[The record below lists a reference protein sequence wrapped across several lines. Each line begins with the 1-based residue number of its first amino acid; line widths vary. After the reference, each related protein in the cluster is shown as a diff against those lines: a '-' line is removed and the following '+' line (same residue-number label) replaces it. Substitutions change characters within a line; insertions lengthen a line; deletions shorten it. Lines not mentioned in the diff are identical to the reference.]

1 MSMGCASQRLA
12 VLVAML
18 LPAANLGTAR
28 TANPAAAIAA
38 AAGHP
43 AHRHLRAETNWR
55 REGRSGTALLE
66 ISGAARLERECS
78 AGLCSGTWFDGSHG
92 AAFGINGTLFPLDP
106 AQDAVG
112 RSFAAIASTAFAEPE
127 FLAGGGTV
135 TPLSATS
142 GARLRYRVR
151 APAGA
156 ELVAVADP
164 RTLRL
169 TAVEWPDGTPYRQLV
184 AGVSGSTILYGTR
197 AYDRIATAN
206 GPLSAPA
213 GPAVTLT
220 AAQDVPIL
228 EQSLPLVPCSLAG
241 RTATCLLDTGTT
253 PSAVTLDFAERL
265 GREPYGEIEVSGLGS
280 YLTGAIDGDSLVLGG
295 ATFGAL
301 HFAVIPRPRGP
312 AFDVVLGSDVLAA
325 LSITIEPGHRRAGV
339 ALPGTDLGAAAIVLA
354 FPGGLPFAPVRLAGR
369 GESEPMLVDTGDAE
383 GISIGYDRYREDRGL
398 FAVRSATVA
407 TGLAGTPMD
416 ALAGTLDRADVGGR
430 AFESVPISA
439 VRGQHIGHIGYGLV
453 ARCAPLTID
462 LGRARIGCGP
472 EIASG
477 RRAPTGEP

>member
-1 MSMGCASQRLA
+1 MGCASRRLA

-18 LPAANLGTAR
+18 LPAANLAAIVPA
-28 TANPAAAIAA
+28 ANPAAAIAA

-43 AHRHLRAETNWR
+43 AHRHLRAEASWS
-55 REGRSGTALLE
+55 REGRTGTATLE
-66 ISGAARLERECS
+66 IAGAARLERECS

-151 APAGA
+151 AAQGA

-184 AGVSGSTILYGTR
+184 AGVSGSTVIYGTQ
-197 AYDRIATAN
+197 AYDRIATAD

-213 GPAVTLT
+213 GPAVSL
-220 AAQDVPIL
+220 AGARDLPLL
-228 EQSLPLVPCSLAG
+228 EQSLPLVPCSLNG

-265 GREPYGEIEVSGLGS
+265 EREPHGEIEVSGLGS
-280 YLTGAIDGDSLVLGG
+280 YLTGAIDAGPLVLGG

-301 HFAVIPRPRGP
+301 HFAVIPRTRGP
-312 AFDVVLGSDVLAA
+312 AFDVVLGSDVLATLSLTIETGRRRARVGPPGADRRGAAIALA
-325 LSITIEPGHRRAGV
+325 LSA
-339 ALPGTDLGAAAIVLA
+339 
-354 FPGGLPFAPVRLAGR
+354 GLPFAPVRLAGR
-369 GESEPMLVDTGDAE
+369 EESEPMLVDTGDTQ
-383 GISIGYDRYREDRGL
+383 GISIGYDRYREDSGL

-407 TGLAGTPMD
+407 AGAAGTPMD

-430 AFESVPISA
+430 PFENVPISA
-439 VRGQHIGHIGYGLV
+439 VRGQHIGHVGYGLV

-462 LGRARIGCGP
+462 LGRRLMRCGP
-472 EIASG
+472 EVASG
-477 RRAPTGEP
+477 GPAPTGEP